1 LEKPGGQAR
10 AEEVMAKRK
19 RALKVAAP
27 SPTVPAAP
35 LVINPFGPTK
45 QRVVAKS
52 KIVSSEFTLDDG
64 TVLLVTPI
72 VADVRR
78 AIDQFNQNGD
88 PLYFLTMGQT
98 VKTVSPPRL
107 RKKGPVKEKAKTAK
121 KRK

>member
-1 LEKPGGQAR
+1 MEKG
-10 AEEVMAKRK
+10 K
-19 RALKVAAP
+19 RAPKVAAP
-27 SPTVPAAP
+27 EPMVSAAP

-64 TVLLVTPI
+64 TKLLVTPI

-78 AIDQFNQNGD
+78 AIDQFNQEGD

-98 VKTVSPPRL
+98 VKTVSPPSL
-107 RKKGPVKEKAKTAK
+107 RRKPPSKHAVKTAK
-121 KRK
+121 KKKKK

>member
-1 LEKPGGQAR
+1 
-10 AEEVMAKRK
+10 MAKGK

-27 SPTVPAAP
+27 IPMVAAAP
-35 LVINPFGPTK
+35 VAINPFGRTK

-64 TVLLVTPI
+64 TKLVVTPI

-78 AIDQFNQNGD
+78 AIDQYNADGD

-107 RKKGPVKEKAKTAK
+107 KQKSKRIAKTAK
-121 KRK
+121 KKK